1 MMRATATNRLTRRA
15 FTTAGVTALATASVS
30 GIRWST
36 ALAQPAT
43 PGVRPVT
50 DWEQFDAALDA
61 AMQTFDMV
69 GAAVS
74 VVTSDGIAYSNTF
87 GARNL
92 ETGEPVTPD
101 THFLVASTTKSMT
114 SLLVA
119 TFVDDGALAWD
130 QPVREIFP
138 DFRAPTDAMTRTL
151 RVRDMLDMASGIGEP
166 DAVSAFHQGDLTVG
180 GLLGLVADLPVI
192 GPPGAEFFYNG
203 TVYSAGGYLPAL
215 AQGTAMDELGA
226 TYARLMEERVYRP
239 SGMTTARIADDP
251 RPFSDNYATGY
262 APDLTLGTDPQ
273 PYAPVGSY
281 APAGGTLATPA
292 EMASYVT
299 MQLNGGIAADG
310 TRVVS
315 AENLAECWASNVDVP
330 FDAEANPD
338 LERSGYGMGWLD
350 FTYRGG
356 HRFISH
362 AGGIDGFTTFIAFL
376 PDDDIGLVVNTNI
389 GPFSRGLAFIQY
401 VPALLLDT
409 LFGLNRGSADSNA
422 VLYQEAAQT
431 LDDLAAQ
438 AGPVDESEI
447 APWLGYYERGW
458 RLAFDDDG
466 TLRLR
471 QSSRAIPLLAMPDG
485 SYVMASGVVPG
496 APLHLARDESGM
508 PLLEIDGLET
518 ARWTAGGDA

>member
-1 MMRATATNRLTRRA
+1 MRPTVTKRLTRR
-15 FTTAGVTALATASVS
+15 TLTRVGAGVLATASAGTIWPS
-30 GIRWST
+30 G

-43 PGVRPVT
+43 PGGAAVA
-50 DWEQFDAALDA
+50 DWARFDDALHA
-61 AMQTFDMV
+61 AMQTFDQV

-74 VVTSDGIAYSNTF
+74 VVTSGGIAYSNTF
-87 GARNL
+87 GVRNL

-119 TFVDDGALAWD
+119 TFVDDGVLAWD

-138 DFRAPTDAMTRTL
+138 EFRAPTDEMTKSL

-166 DAVSAFHQGDLTVG
+166 DAISAFHQGDLTVA
-180 GLLGLVADLPVI
+180 GLLGVIADLPVI
-192 GPPGAEFFYNG
+192 GPIGSEFFYNG
-203 TVYSAGGYLPAL
+203 TVYAAGGYLPAL
-215 AQGTAMDELGA
+215 ALGTLVDELGA
-226 TYARLMEERVYRP
+226 TYARLMVERVYRP
-239 SGMTTARIADDP
+239 SGMATARIADDP

-262 APDLTLGTDPQ
+262 APDLTLGTAPQ

-299 MQLNGGIAADG
+299 MQLNGGVAADG

-315 AENLAECWASNVDVP
+315 ARNLAECWASNVDVP

-356 HRFISH
+356 RRFISH

-376 PDDDIGLVVNTNI
+376 PDDDLGLVVNTNS
-389 GPFSRGLAFIQY
+389 GPFSRGLGFVQY
-401 VPALLLDT
+401 VSALLLETRFD
-409 LFGLNRGSADSNA
+409 LNTGSADSNA
-422 VLYQEAAQT
+422 ALYQEAAIT

-438 AGPVDESEI
+438 AGPVDEAAI
-447 APWLGYYERGW
+447 APWLGHYERGW
-458 RLAFDDDG
+458 HLTFDADG

-496 APLHLARDESGM
+496 APVHFSKDDSGM
-508 PLLEIDGLET
+508 PQMELEGLET
-518 ARWTAGGDA
+518 VRWTASGDA